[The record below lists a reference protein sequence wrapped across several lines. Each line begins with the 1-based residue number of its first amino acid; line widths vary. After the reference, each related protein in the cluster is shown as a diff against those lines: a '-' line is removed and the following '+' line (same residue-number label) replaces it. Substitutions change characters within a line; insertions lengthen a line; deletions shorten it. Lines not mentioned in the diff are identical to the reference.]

1 MKVLSFF
8 TYRFFLLSFFYMLFC
23 LPVLAQ
29 GLAQESEQ
37 ESSSQPSVTA
47 SVDARDKPSVEN
59 PRARAL
65 REETIEIATRVRS
78 LELLTASLD
87 KHVARLQKRERK
99 ERERL
104 FEQYDRLSLVL
115 RSLLFLERAPEW
127 GLFLHPDDALAAN
140 RGQNVMAWLASYSSR
155 VAQLLES
162 DLRRISALQRE
173 IDRKQEQLSARLEDV
188 ANYRQ
193 RIARLSA
200 SKQRL
205 IRLTPKEQATLRA
218 RAQSLSQD
226 ADSLRALLRRLD
238 QDSLSFPTNA
248 PRRLRDFPSQGQGFA
263 QHQGEVITPINGV
276 WLQRFGSS
284 DGFGQTLRGIL
295 IAAEASAQVLAP
307 FDGRVVFADFFL
319 DQGKLLIIEHKG
331 GYHTVVAQ
339 VSEFFVS
346 LGQWV
351 FAGEPIGRMGK
362 KKGALYFEI
371 RHKGKTQ
378 DPRHWIKETPR
389 SRAFLF
395 R

>member
-1 MKVLSFF
+1 MASFF
-8 TYRFFLLSFFYMLFC
+8 TYRVFFASFFHLFFC
-23 LPVLAQ
+23 LPI
-29 GLAQESEQ
+29 LAQELPQ
-37 ESSSQPSVTA
+37 ESTRESARLPSTTA
-47 SVDARDKPSVEN
+47 SVDTRAKPSVEN

-87 KHVARLQKRERK
+87 KHVTRLQKQESK

-115 RSLLFLERAPEW
+115 QSLLFLERSPEW
-127 GLFLHPDDALAAN
+127 GLFLHPNDALAAN
-140 RGQNVMAWLASYSSR
+140 RGQSAMAWLASYSSR
-155 VAQLLES
+155 VAQFLES

-173 IDRKQEQLSARLEDV
+173 IDRKQEELSARLEDV
-188 ANYRQ
+188 ASYRR

-200 SKQRL
+200 RKQRL
-205 IRLTPKEQATLRA
+205 MRLTPKEQAVLKA
-218 RAQSLSQD
+218 RAQSLLQD

-238 QDSLSFPTNA
+238 QDSLSFPMNA
-248 PRRLRDFPSQGQGFA
+248 PRRLRDFPPQGHVLN
-263 QHQGEVITPINGV
+263 QHQGEVIAPINGV

-295 IAAEASAQVLAP
+295 IAADASAQVLAP
-307 FDGRVVFADFFL
+307 FDGRIVFADFFL

-331 GYHTVVAQ
+331 GYHTVVAR

-351 FAGEPIGRMGK
+351 LAGEPVGRMGK

-378 DPRHWIKETPR
+378 NPQQWIKETPR

>member
-1 MKVLSFF
+1 M
-8 TYRFFLLSFFYMLFC
+8 
-23 LPVLAQ
+23 
-29 GLAQESEQ
+29 
-37 ESSSQPSVTA
+37 
-47 SVDARDKPSVEN
+47 
-59 PRARAL
+59 
-65 REETIEIATRVRS
+65 REETVEIAAKVRS

-87 KHVARLQKRERK
+87 KHVTRLQKQERK

-115 RSLLFLERAPEW
+115 QSLLFLERAPEW
-127 GLFLHPDDALAAN
+127 GLFLHPNDALAAN
-140 RGQNVMAWLASYSSR
+140 RGQSVMAWLASYSSR

-173 IDRKQEQLSARLEDV
+173 IDRKKEQLSTRLEDV

-193 RIARLSA
+193 RIVRLSA
-200 SKQRL
+200 RKQRL
-205 IRLTPKEQATLRA
+205 TRLTPKEQTALKA

-226 ADSLRALLRRLD
+226 ADSLRALLMRLD
-238 QDSLSFPTNA
+238 QDSLSFPMNA
-248 PRRLRDFPSQGQGFA
+248 PRRLRNFPAKGQAFD
-263 QHQGEVITPINGV
+263 QQQGEVIAPISGV

-295 IAAEASAQVLAP
+295 IAADASAQVLAP
-307 FDGRVVFADFFL
+307 FDGRIVFADSFL

-351 FAGEPIGRMGK
+351 LAGEPIGRMGE

-378 DPRHWIKETPR
+378 NPQQWIKETPR

-395 R
+395 H